1 MHIKIHIQYHTPG
14 RKGFHAGL
22 HLSKSTPL
30 NIKSVLETMIRS
42 PITTMLTM
50 PRILYE
56 AYRLHYKKG
65 NNNNKNNKNKN
76 DNDYDDNDNVNND
89 RILSILLFIT
99 RHIYLVIVLLLL
111 FRSWGIC
118 KTKPLE

>member
-65 NNNNKNNKNKN
+65 NNNNNNKN
-76 DNDYDDNDNVNND
+76 DNDYDDNDNESDNDNND
-89 RILSILLFIT
+89 NDNDHILSILLFIT
-99 RHIYLVIVLLLL
+99 RYIYISCYSSSS
-111 FRSWGIC
+111 FY
-118 KTKPLE
+118 